1 MGQLLSKHK
10 SQSRS
15 KLISSDLEESKS
27 GPDACLAKSS
37 GSCCLKG
44 TIHKGEGRGRRETI
58 ANVETYISV
67 PPASKANGNVLLY
80 FPDVWGMFPN
90 GLLVMDAFASAGYTV
105 LGLDYFRGDPVWK
118 HRKNRHDKSNPGFDY
133 EAWKRKHTAFAD
145 EAVPRWVATVVDRY
159 RKENPGTKFACVG
172 YCFGAPY
179 VCDEL
184 AKDRVTVG
192 AFAHPAFL
200 KEHHFQNIKKPLFLS
215 CSERDHT
222 FDVPSRRRALDILQ
236 ERSKTFH
243 YQLFSGVEH
252 GFALRGDPDDP
263 YQRILTFCIMT
274 PPRALDLTGDVAIVT
289 GAGSRMNGEIGNG
302 RAAAILLARHG
313 AKVALLDYNVDWAKE
328 TKRMID
334 GEGGISEVIQTDVT
348 KEESCKAA
356 VSKTLELFGA
366 VHILVNI
373 VGVGGAMGDATVVN
387 LDAWERDFRI
397 NVTSMVLMSRFVIPE
412 MRKQGRGSIVNMSSV
427 SGLLGGNPSLLYPTT
442 KGAIIQM
449 TRAMAAQHG
458 RENIRVNCV
467 CPGMVYTPMTR
478 GRGMTDEMR
487 EARINQ
493 NLMKKEGTGWDVG
506 YAILFLSSKEA
517 GWITGLIMPVDGGTT
532 AGKADRPALK
542 PDTLAEMTT
551 GVSN

>member
-1 MGQLLSKHK
+1 MGQRISRMSRAQPFEKK
-10 SQSRS
+10 SEQQSEQYLA
-15 KLISSDLEESKS
+15 KPS
-27 GPDACLAKSS
+27 GP
-37 GSCCLKG
+37 CCLKG
-44 TIHKGEGRGRRETI
+44 TIHKGEARGAWETI
-58 ANVETYISV
+58 ADVETYISK
-67 PPASKANGNVLLY
+67 PPIDRANGHILLY

-90 GLLVMDAFASAGYTV
+90 GFLVMDAFADAGYLV

-118 HRKNRHDKSNPGFDY
+118 HRKNRHDTQNPDFDY

-145 EAVPRWVATVVDRY
+145 VAVPKWVKAVKQGYGKADA
-159 RKENPGTKFACVG
+159 KFACVG

-184 AKDRVTVG
+184 ARDTVAVG

-200 KEHHFQNIKKPLFLS
+200 KEHHFSNLKKPLFLS
-215 CSERDHT
+215 CSEEDHT
-222 FDVPSRRRALDILQ
+222 FDVRSRRRALDIMQ
-236 ERSKTFH
+236 SEKKTYH
-243 YQLFSGVEH
+243 YQVFSGVEH
-252 GFALRGDPDDP
+252 GFALRGNPDDP
-263 YQRILTFCIMT
+263 YQQWGLSQTHHTMNAAA
-274 PPRALDLTGDVAIVT
+274 RAFDFAGDVAIVT

-302 RAAAILLARHG
+302 RAAAILLARQG
-313 AKVALLDYNVDWAKE
+313 AKVALVDFNVDWAQE

-334 GEGGISEVIQTDVT
+334 EEGGVSEVVQADVT
-348 KEESCKAA
+348 LEESCKNA
-356 VSKTLELFGA
+356 VAKTVELWGA

-373 VGVGGAMGDATVVN
+373 VGVGGAMGDATSIN
-387 LDAWERDFRI
+387 LEAWERDFRI
-397 NVTSMVLMSRFVIPE
+397 NVTSMVMMSRYAIPE
-412 MRKQGRGSIVNMSSV
+412 MRKVGRGSIINMSSV

-449 TRAMAAQHG
+449 TRAMAAHHG
-458 RENIRVNCV
+458 RENIRVNSV
-467 CPGMVYTPMTR
+467 APGMVYTPMTR

-487 EARINQ
+487 QARINQ

-506 YAILFLSSKEA
+506 YAILFLASKEA

-542 PDTLAEMTT
+542 ADTLAEQTT